1 MAVLLNITPDHLHWH
16 HTLEN
21 YAAAKM
27 KVLDNLVQ
35 VPGSVAVMDA
45 SNDVVR
51 AEVRR
56 LRSIDGGC
64 GFAIVPM
71 GTVEGLQG
79 DMRARCGSEN
89 AAFINGEGVL
99 IVALKGQE
107 HALINADRLKI
118 KGLHNAGNALAA
130 AAAALAAGAS
140 DEAVCEALATFSPLE
155 HRIEPC
161 GTVRGAECYNDSKAT
176 NVDATLK
183 ALAAF
188 PHTRPIVLLG
198 GDDKGTDLA
207 DLVAAAH
214 AHTRAVVCFGAAGAR
229 FFQAFQEQGA
239 QAPADFQL
247 LTANNMESALDVAL
261 EQAKAGEV
269 VLLSPACASFD
280 EFHSFEE
287 RGEVFKKLVAARAAK
302 LGA

>member
-1 MAVLLNITPDHLHWH
+1 M
-16 HTLEN
+16 
-21 YAAAKM
+21 
-27 KVLDNLVQ
+27 
-35 VPGSVAVMDA
+35 
-45 SNDVVR
+45 
-51 AEVRR
+51 
-56 LRSIDGGC
+56 
-64 GFAIVPM
+64 
-71 GTVEGLQG
+71 
-79 DMRARCGSEN
+79 
-89 AAFINGEGVL
+89 
-99 IVALKGQE
+99 ALKGQE

-118 KGLHNAGNALAA
+118 KGAHNAGNALAA

-247 LTANNMESALDVAL
+247 LTANNMVSALDVAL

>member
-1 MAVLLNITPDHLHWH
+1 
-16 HTLEN
+16 
-21 YAAAKM
+21 
-27 KVLDNLVQ
+27 
-35 VPGSVAVMDA
+35 MDA

-71 GTVEGLQG
+71 GTAEGLQG
-79 DMRARCGSEN
+79 DMRARCGADN
-89 AAFINGEGVL
+89 AAFINGEGEL

-118 KGLHNAGNALAA
+118 KGAHNAGNALAA

-155 HRIEPC
+155 HRIELC

-214 AHTRAVVCFGAAGAR
+214 AHTRAVVCFGAA
-229 FFQAFQEQGA
+229 
-239 QAPADFQL
+239 APASSRRSRSKVLRRRQISNCSRRTIWSL
-247 LTANNMESALDVAL
+247 RLTSRSNRRRLGKWCCFRPPAHRSTSSTPSRSA
-261 EQAKAGEV
+261 
-269 VLLSPACASFD
+269 
-280 EFHSFEE
+280 
-287 RGEVFKKLVAARAAK
+287 GEVFKKLVAARAAK